1 MKILAL
7 LALAVLVILA
17 AGCAGTPNISP
28 DQLATV
34 TKENRAAV
42 GCGAGTGLYG
52 RGNVVFVNAEHAS
65 VASGKL
71 TVSADCTV
79 TIEANQPVP
88 K

>member
-1 MKILAL
+1 MKYLFLLAILAGCG
-7 LALAVLVILA
+7 LAPTVSPEQLA
-17 AGCAGTPNISP
+17 A
-28 DQLATV
+28 V
-34 TKENRAAV
+34 TTENHASV

-79 TIEANQPVP
+79 TIEANQPA